1 MLQLG
6 RKPFTVRKALGTSG
20 PSPTLPLHINRGC
33 RHMLESIWM
42 AALAI
47 LAAAAV
53 LWLWS
58 VRQADRAQR
67 HRDEKNPI
75 DIES

>member
-1 MLQLG
+1 
-6 RKPFTVRKALGTSG
+6 
-20 PSPTLPLHINRGC
+20 
-33 RHMLESIWM
+33 MLESIWM

>member
-1 MLQLG
+1 
-6 RKPFTVRKALGTSG
+6 
-20 PSPTLPLHINRGC
+20 
-33 RHMLESIWM
+33 MLESIWM
-42 AALAI
+42 AVFVI
-47 LAAAAV
+47 LAAATA